1 MDSSRFVIRNSGE
14 TSDLGESLRDVEQ
27 IRQRIDTLQKET
39 GDRTYRSHA
48 QEANFRIVT
57 PIYKIGEKPGTE
69 ISTGASGGRTTHL
82 NGDYKA
88 DYRAEKS
95 QEQYRMQIIDPKVTS
110 HAHIPAHAGSL
121 PHYGKKL
128 ADDFPSEHGKRSL
141 LKLDPLEQR
150 KLKSVESR
158 PVTTSNYLTESVE
171 RHRKMEASELEKYL
185 KAREGDVNKPWNK
198 PGWPGPKAPD
208 DARLR
213 ELEQIR
219 KTIDNLQ
226 KAASEIPK
234 HDDLDE
240 LARIS
245 KELAER
251 SKNRPDNYRLVGSQ
265 IIKTEPEPLP
275 AHFKEQIREMLESR
289 ISTETSDTALQQ
301 DRSGYV
307 TDDKFKRGIIKRKEL
322 DSREQMIEPARREYQ
337 VAEVVQHKP
346 KVTQNIERKEEVR
359 RTEEVERRVIRRERR
374 QKSSRQRH
382 GYGYAGQEAVDWYG
396 GSGGQYRSNSSHRGH
411 NGYHLPAYE
420 TYYHRSNSTKRG
432 GDRDFED
439 RGLAHAR
446 YGSLSD
452 SLRRGELKY
461 VPNGEVR
468 EKGSRMHKSHSTR
481 DVFHDGSGGYDSFSN
496 FRRGS
501 EARGAPLV
509 EYPPTLPR
517 SERSGPPIPPHHG
530 SDSFYRPISKSR
542 SYADWD
548 EGRGPFGNSVKRYD
562 DDMARLENEF
572 RDSLLMPVNGNSNE
586 KDYRHEVIPGGYE
599 TYNRESKANAGRR
612 LNREGMPTDFKE
624 GSQEYS
630 FKREVQR

>member
-1 MDSSRFVIRNSGE
+1 MH
-14 TSDLGESLRDVEQ
+14 TW
-27 IRQRIDTLQKET
+27 K
-39 GDRTYRSHA
+39 
-48 QEANFRIVT
+48 
-57 PIYKIGEKPGTE
+57 GT
-69 ISTGASGGRTTHL
+69 R
-82 NGDYKA
+82 Y
-88 DYRAEKS
+88 
-95 QEQYRMQIIDPKVTS
+95 
-110 HAHIPAHAGSL
+110 
-121 PHYGKKL
+121 
-128 ADDFPSEHGKRSL
+128 
-141 LKLDPLEQR
+141 LKL
-150 KLKSVESR
+150 S
-158 PVTTSNYLTESVE
+158 
-171 RHRKMEASELEKYL
+171 
-185 KAREGDVNKPWNK
+185 
-198 PGWPGPKAPD
+198 
-208 DARLR
+208 
-213 ELEQIR
+213 
-219 KTIDNLQ
+219 
-226 KAASEIPK
+226 AASEIPK

-289 ISTETSDTALQQ
+289 ISTETSDTVAQQ

-307 TDDKFKRGIIKRKEL
+307 TDASSATWQFNNSFSPHSVVSINGGKSEETGLLKVRTTSQSVEIEDDKFKRGIIKRKEL
-322 DSREQMIEPARREYQ
+322 DSREQMIEPVRREYQ

-396 GSGGQYRSNSSHRGH
+396 GSGGQYRSNSSHRGY
-411 NGYHLPAYE
+411 NGHHLPAYE
-420 TYYHRSNSTKRG
+420 TYYHRSNSSKRG

-468 EKGSRMHKSHSTR
+468 EKGSRIHKSHSTR
-481 DVFHDGSGGYDSFSN
+481 DVFHEGSGGYDSFSN

-530 SDSFYRPISKSR
+530 SDSFYRPIAKSR

-548 EGRGPFGNSVKRYD
+548 EGRGPFGNSVRRYD

-612 LNREGMPTDFKE
+612 LNREGVPTDFKE